1 LLRNIACLRFWKFYL
16 YIRSETEITAVYTEK
31 CDFTTEH
38 RYYRN
43 CYIKM
48 RIKLIV
54 WNHLKGGVSSEFI
67 GSYST
72 GLSRMDC
79 DARDVPM
86 LHTKADRRY
95 ELKRDLG

>member
-1 LLRNIACLRFWKFYL
+1 
-16 YIRSETEITAVYTEK
+16 
-31 CDFTTEH
+31 
-38 RYYRN
+38 
-43 CYIKM
+43 M